1 MKARCVAPHLA
12 LVKHSGIGALILG
25 GFHFPGSHAQVRRGN
40 GQGLHLLRLRPAHGH
55 QSGRLRR
62 RIVEGNVSLCLFVFF
77 PAEERQVRVL
87 TISTRSIAPQSA
99 VVELVNLSD
108 LPAKVAL
115 NYQSKV
121 VTFRQR
127 QITIPP
133 RQSADLKV
141 DFVPRK
147 INPDY
152 RYGLFNSS

>member
-1 MKARCVAPHLA
+1 MAVFIFQVHTRKSVVGTAKVCTSFVYVPRTD
-12 LVKHSGIGALILG
+12 INLG
-25 GFHFPGSHAQVRRGN
+25 DCDVGSWRVTF
-40 GQGLHLLRLRPAHGH
+40 
-55 QSGRLRR
+55 
-62 RIVEGNVSLCLFVFF
+62 LFAFLSFF
-77 PAEERQVRVL
+77 PAVERQVRVL
-87 TISTRSIAPQSA
+87 TISTRLIAPQSA

>member
-1 MKARCVAPHLA
+1 VGTAKVCTSFVYVPRTDINLGDCDVGSWRVTFLFCFLVFYSLRSARSVCSPSARS
-12 LVKHSGIGALILG
+12 LV
-25 GFHFPGSHAQVRRGN
+25 
-40 GQGLHLLRLRPAHGH
+40 
-55 QSGRLRR
+55 
-62 RIVEGNVSLCLFVFF
+62 
-77 PAEERQVRVL
+77 
-87 TISTRSIAPQSA
+87 PQSA

-152 RYGLFNSS
+152 RCGLFNSS